1 MKTIDPSFIVG
12 SLKKIAEI
20 TGKYLS
26 FPKLKKYIENSALR
40 RETIILMILLPS
52 DEEIRGK
59 SSWNKLARRFFK
71 EYNESI
77 HAVCGYDTGIDG
89 IGNIVAERD
98 FSELSLY
105 TVGRCMRTGI
115 LTDCSFDR
123 YSLS

>member
-26 FPKLKKYIENSALR
+26 FPKFKKYIENSALR
-40 RETIILMILLPS
+40 RETIILMILLLS

-59 SSWNKLARRFFK
+59 SSWNKLVRRFFK

-89 IGNIVAERD
+89 ITCASQRINHHLGFKSRK
-98 FSELSLY
+98 
-105 TVGRCMRTGI
+105 
-115 LTDCSFDR
+115 
-123 YSLS
+123 